1 MDLIGGASYPQPGE
15 KSLTYN
21 GVLLLNELP
30 EFKHEV
36 LEVNRQTLEDRDV
49 TISRAKFSVTYP
61 TAFMLVPIINSS
73 PSGYFNDP
81 DSPISSSPE

>member
-1 MDLIGGASYPQPGE
+1 VDLIGGASYPQPGE

-36 LEVNRQTLEDRDV
+36 LEVNRQTL
-49 TISRAKFSVTYP
+49 
-61 TAFMLVPIINSS
+61 
-73 PSGYFNDP
+73 
-81 DSPISSSPE
+81 